1 MIKASSDILT
11 DLKVQKDFFKLPLS
25 YLLFVRFLKIF
36 IANNESP
43 LLPHMFYPLHNYYY
57 SKILTKNEER
67 Q

>member
-11 DLKVQKDFFKLPLS
+11 DFKVQKDFFKLPLS
-25 YLLFVRFLKIF
+25 YLLFVRFLKNF

-43 LLPHMFYPLHNYYY
+43 LLPHILSFNYYY